1 MYRCNLIYNGVGEG
15 HNTYTGQ
22 GLWFGNMMAKTLINP
37 NQCRDFGIPIYD
49 DLTDQHTPL
58 GIEAD
63 FNTHIPM
70 LMVGSTCRNITHYP
84 TDDEIETCQHITVSD
99 EHNWDPS
106 KISSR

>member
-37 NQCRDFGIPIYD
+37 NQCRDFVIPIYD
-49 DLTDQHTPL
+49 EPTNQPRTL
-58 GIEAD
+58 GIEED

-70 LMVGSTCRNITHYP
+70 SMLGSTCGFITRYP
-84 TDDEIETCQHITVSD
+84 TYD
-99 EHNWDPS
+99 
-106 KISSR
+106 

>member
-1 MYRCNLIYNGVGEG
+1 MLIF
-15 HNTYTGQ
+15 GQ
-22 GLWFGNMMAKTLINP
+22 GLCFGNRINKTLINHSL
-37 NQCRDFGIPIYD
+37 CRGFGIPIYD
-49 DLTDQHTPL
+49 DPTNQNRSL

-106 KISSR
+106 KISSIYLQLRRRKG